1 MPHVGAGR
9 VKKDDGRAQGEVRG
23 PVRGQVHQGLQDQ
36 GRPHHT
42 VIKRYAH
49 SSIHQSTY
57 GEIPYE
63 IKDSADPA

>member
-1 MPHVGAGR
+1 
-9 VKKDDGRAQGEVRG
+9 VRG

-42 VIKRYAH
+42 VYINVL
-49 SSIHQSTY
+49 SSIHQSPY

-63 IKDSADPA
+63 IKDSADPT